1 MNLWF
6 RCVLLIVVAV
16 CPPGCGGGARPV
28 SGGTNGMLH
37 SGPTLLSE
45 IQITVHQV
53 EGSATKPI
61 GFGVAGMDGAFQ
73 LISPGATGPLQL
85 APGEY
90 RFTLESVGAPVVIPK
105 EFTQPETTPLKVNWT
120 GSEAKLDFDIPP
132 LPLSR

>member
-1 MNLWF
+1 MLPKLSQL
-6 RCVLLIVVAV
+6 VLTL
-16 CPPGCGGGARPV
+16 CLLLSLGCGGAHPV
-28 SGGTNGMLH
+28 TGGTNGVLH

-45 IQITVHQV
+45 IQINVHQV
-53 EGSATKPI
+53 GESSTKLI

-73 LISPGATGPLQL
+73 LVSPGAAGSLRL

-105 EFTQPETTPLKVNWT
+105 EFTQPETTPLKVTWT
-120 GSEAKLDFDIPP
+120 DSEAKLDFDLPP